1 MSTKAIANTDCTIKF
16 TPSTVPPVPP
26 DAVYADDI
34 PYNRTGVT
42 YTLSTKVKCK
52 SKFALL
58 TSFSF
63 AWLPTTPCP
72 FTSASYTFVS
82 GAGSIVATSTKTK
95 CESKFP
101 MRVDDAGT
109 CVGVWKSNTIPPVDF
124 PCSCS
129 CKVSDAGQTKVLSN

>member
-1 MSTKAIANTDCTIKF
+1 MSTKAIANEDCKIKF
-16 TPSTVPPVPP
+16 TPVTVPP

-63 AWLPTTPCP
+63 AWAAASAKPCP
-72 FTSASYTFVS
+72 FTSASYTFAS

-101 MRVDDAGT
+101 MRADDAGT
-109 CVGVWKSNTIPPVDF
+109 CVGVWNSNTVPPVAF
-124 PCSCS
+124 PCSCT
-129 CKVSDAGQTKVLSN
+129 CKISDAGQDKVLSN